1 MVVEYIVIM
10 PIIILLS
17 KSVTVMV
24 VIGMVS
30 VITLGMMVIFVQLE
44 GNLFVDQ
51 YFDDIKYETEASY
64 IMFQNFNQ
72 LFKFV
77 LFIFLAQYIL
87 KVSFEE

>member
-1 MVVEYIVIM
+1 
-10 PIIILLS
+10 
-17 KSVTVMV
+17 MV

-30 VITLGMMVIFVQLE
+30 VITLGIMVIFVQLE